1 MTRYA
6 VALVG
11 ARMHYAIPRM
21 LHDAGMLEHLYTD
34 IVASKGWPRVL
45 RWIPQPLRPLA
56 LGQFAGRL
64 PQGIPGGRITAFP
77 GFALDYWRRRRAN
90 RSAAEENAT
99 YLWAGRKFCELVVA
113 KGFGAATGVF
123 VFDSVGLEILRAA
136 RSQGLRTVIEQSVA
150 PREMVF
156 RLLAEEQ
163 QRFPGWEP
171 GLPAAAEVAALVA
184 REREEWALSDRI
196 LCGSRFVADGIEQ
209 CGGPAAR
216 AVVVPYGVDGR
227 YSRHEPR
234 TRGAGPLRVL
244 TVGEV
249 SLRKGAPYILEA
261 ARRLGRDAEFRL
273 VGPVGLSAEAAAG
286 FNAVAPLRGAVAR
299 QAMRAEYDW
308 ADVFLLPSICEGSA
322 TVVYEELAAGLPV
335 ICTPNTGTV
344 VRDGVEGFI
353 VPIRDPGAIAE
364 KLGYLMSRP
373 ALLREMSAN
382 ALARSQDYTLDHYRR
397 RLLDALG

>member
-1 MTRYA
+1 M
-6 VALVG
+6 
-11 ARMHYAIPRM
+11 
-21 LHDAGMLEHLYTD
+21 
-34 IVASKGWPRVL
+34 
-45 RWIPQPLRPLA
+45 
-56 LGQFAGRL
+56 
-64 PQGIPGGRITAFP
+64 
-77 GFALDYWRRRRAN
+77 
-90 RSAAEENAT
+90 
-99 YLWAGRKFCELVVA
+99 
-113 KGFGAATGVF
+113 
-123 VFDSVGLEILRAA
+123 
-136 RSQGLRTVIEQSVA
+136 
-150 PREMVF
+150 
-156 RLLAEEQ
+156 
-163 QRFPGWEP
+163 
-171 GLPAAAEVAALVA
+171 
-184 REREEWALSDRI
+184 
-196 LCGSRFVADGIEQ
+196 
-209 CGGPAAR
+209 
-216 AVVVPYGVDGR
+216 PYGVDRR

-322 TVVYEELAAGLPV
+322 TVVYEALAAGLPV